1 MREGVCIQLNIAI
14 ENELGL
20 LREASSRSVR
30 VEGERT
36 AVSLVYVSKKKDR
49 VTVWSTGVITHLITR
64 HLVDTPF

>member
-1 MREGVCIQLNIAI
+1 MREGVCIQLHIAI
-14 ENELGL
+14 ETEFGF

-36 AVSLVYVSKKKDR
+36 AVSPAYASKKKDR
-49 VTVWSTGVITHLITR
+49 VTVWSTGVITHLRTG

>member
-30 VEGERT
+30 RT

-49 VTVWSTGVITHLITR
+49 VTVWSTGVITHLRTG

>member
-1 MREGVCIQLNIAI
+1 MRLGLICMLNIAI
-14 ENELGL
+14 ETELGF
-20 LREASSRSVR
+20 LRKASSRSVR

-49 VTVWSTGVITHLITR
+49 VTVWSTGVITHLRTG

>member
-1 MREGVCIQLNIAI
+1 MNIAI
-14 ENELGL
+14 ETELGF

-49 VTVWSTGVITHLITR
+49 VTVWSTGVILT
-64 HLVDTPF
+64 

>member
-1 MREGVCIQLNIAI
+1 MLNIVI
-14 ENELGL
+14 ETELGF

-49 VTVWSTGVITHLITR
+49 VTVWSTGVITHLITG